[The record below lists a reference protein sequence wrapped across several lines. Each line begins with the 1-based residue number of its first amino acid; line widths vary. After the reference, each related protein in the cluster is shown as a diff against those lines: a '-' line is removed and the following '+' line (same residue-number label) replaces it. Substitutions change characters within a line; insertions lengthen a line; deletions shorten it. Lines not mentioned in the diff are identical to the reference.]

1 MKRKFFSILA
11 LLVATVIGGINVW
24 ADDLSVT
31 WAMGGI
37 TTATIS
43 PEETASGSYA
53 VGEGLSLLEAT
64 KAFND
69 IDFSQLQPTIS
80 EKGTNS
86 LASAKS
92 LNKYIEFKVAPAS
105 GLFTP
110 TQVCFDIIK
119 IGTGDPTGFAV
130 IIDGE
135 GKEITIGEN
144 FAIRRNNDDDD
155 SSIYHALT
163 VEGAA
168 ASENA
173 VKLRIYIGKLANNKQ
188 VGIANVVVQ
197 GTLVTNA
204 HTHSYVDEWSSD
216 ANGHWHVC
224 KGEGDCDA
232 LKADSAAHVFGTEG
246 IANYTCTV
254 CSYVDADKKSAY
266 EAEREEIANTE
277 FSVTLKD
284 GVEDAENW
292 VITPAK
298 AKPGTLV
305 TFKYKG
311 AKQIKSIKVVKKKAA
326 QSTEE

>member
-31 WAMGGI
+31 WAMGGT

-43 PEETASGSYA
+43 PEETATGSYA

-64 KAFND
+64 KTFNE
-69 IDFSQLQPTIS
+69 ITFSQLQPTIS
-80 EKGTNS
+80 DKGTNS

-92 LNKYIEFKVAPAS
+92 LNKYIEFEVTPAS

-110 TQVCFDIIK
+110 TQVSFDIIK
-119 IGTGDPTGFAV
+119 IGTGDPTGCAV

-144 FAIRRNNDDDD
+144 FAIRRNNDEEV
-155 SSIYHALT
+155 SINHALT
-163 VEGAA
+163 VEGAS
-168 ASENA
+168 ASEKA

-188 VGIANVVVQ
+188 VGIANVVVK

-204 HTHSYVDEWSSD
+204 HTHSYATEWSSD

-224 KGEGDCDA
+224 KGEGECDA

-266 EAEREEIANTE
+266 EAEREEIANTD

-284 GVEDAENW
+284 GVKDAENW
-292 VITPAK
+292 VITPAS
-298 AKPGTLV
+298 AKPGTVV